1 MSQALAKSAEERE
14 AKERDISTCV
24 QTRWYRAPEVALL
37 DKNYNKA
44 VDIWSVGLILA
55 ELLYCSNLNP
65 KR

>member
-1 MSQALAKSAEERE
+1 MSQALTQSANERK

-24 QTRWYRAPEVALL
+24 QTRWYRAPEVVLL
-37 DKNYNKA
+37 DHNYNKA

-55 ELLYCSNLNP
+55 ELLYCSKLNP